1 MVVDTKFKLPI
12 IAQSLGVYFG
22 LLIALSFCVELQF
35 GATFLRNCQAGEPV
49 RVTTDF

>member
-1 MVVDTKFKLPI
+1 VVGDTTFKLPI

-35 GATFLRNCQAGEPV
+35 RAAFLRNCQAGEPV
-49 RVTTDF
+49 RGTTDF